1 MILRNINGVNL
12 CLRNEKVTGI
22 RDQECK
28 SNICCTCTFALWIL
42 LLGKG
47 SPKELVMEL
56 TDIRQLFCRVIF
68 FPIFERII
76 H

>member
-28 SNICCTCTFALWIL
+28 SNICCTCTFALWIQ
-42 LLGKG
+42 
-47 SPKELVMEL
+47 S
-56 TDIRQLFCRVIF
+56 TCFTTW
-68 FPIFERII
+68 ERFSEGISNGI
-76 H
+76 N